1 MLRTKQDRQLRHI
14 PRGIRLISTLYI
26 LGGILMLLTSICLVV
41 MEYNSL
47 IVENDGGG
55 KGIIA
60 LFLFPILVGANLIG
74 ALLGLVKISTG
85 VGLKKMKE
93 SALTHAYIFTGLWI
107 LLSFLIV
114 LMFIPIIASLED
126 CIFSLIGVVI
136 IGISIIN
143 GIYLYR
149 VRHYFSDNPIPPQ
162 Y

>member
-1 MLRTKQDRQLRHI
+1 MMRTNRDRQIRHI
-14 PRGIRLISTLYI
+14 PRGIRVISTLYI
-26 LGGILMLLTSICLVV
+26 LGGILMLLISICLVV
-41 MEYNSL
+41 MEYISL

-74 ALLGLVKISTG
+74 AHLGLVKISTG

-107 LLSFLIV
+107 LLGFLIV
-114 LMFIPIIASLED
+114 LIFIPIIASLEG

-149 VRHYFSDNPIPPQ
+149 VRHYFSDNPITPQ
-162 Y
+162 D